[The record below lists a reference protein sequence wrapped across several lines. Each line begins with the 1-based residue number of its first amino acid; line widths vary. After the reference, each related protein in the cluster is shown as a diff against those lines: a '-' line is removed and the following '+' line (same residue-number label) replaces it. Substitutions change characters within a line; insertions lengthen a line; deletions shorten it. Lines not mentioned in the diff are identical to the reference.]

1 MADNTTTATPATVS
15 VEEYNKVVERAR
27 TFEAKLSDY
36 EHKIKAFDGI
46 DPVAFKAMKEDY
58 DNLRKES
65 AAGDKD
71 KINAL
76 MAEKEKEYATRYG
89 TKYTEL
95 EGITKAQAAELKKL
109 KVTNVA
115 MQKAANIFTADS
127 LALIEHKIDQSCDW
141 DKDGIIVK
149 GADGK
154 PVVSAKDPRQN
165 MSVDEFL
172 ESLAAAHPS
181 IAKSNA
187 TGGAATNGT
196 TRAATGAGAKG
207 ISLSAYENMSQA
219 ERAKLPPAERISL
232 MQQALRK

>member
-1 MADNTTTATPATVS
+1 MAEEATKAAATVS
-15 VEEYNKVVERAR
+15 VEEYNKVLDRAR
-27 TFEAKLSDY
+27 TFEAKLTDY
-36 EHKIKAFDGI
+36 EHKIKTFDGI

-71 KINAL
+71 KVAAL
-76 MAEKEKEYATRYG
+76 LADKEKELTSRFSG
-89 TKYTEL
+89 KYTEL
-95 EGITKAQAAELKKL
+95 EGLTKTQAAELKKL

-127 LALIEHKIDQSCDW
+127 LALIEHKIDASCDW

-154 PVVSAKDPRQN
+154 PVVSTKDPRQN

-172 ESLAAAHPS
+172 ESLAVAHPS

-196 TRAATGAGAKG
+196 TRAATGAGVKG
-207 ISLSAYENMSQA
+207 VSVSAYENMSQA